1 MQSSSPPSWSM
12 FRSLAF
18 LAATFALTLGALLP
32 SAVAASPALGAPVVL
47 CSGDQVSVVY
57 DDAGR
62 PHPVEHSDL
71 ASLTCASALLSALA
85 AVDVTPPEVP
95 VRTIPPIPAFRPSGQ
110 TPPPAVRRPAP
121 RPPSTAP
128 PAS

>member
-1 MQSSSPPSWSM
+1 M

-32 SAVAASPALGAPVVL
+32 SAVAASPALGAPVIL

-71 ASLTCASALLSALA
+71 ASLACASALLSALV
-85 AVDVTPPEVP
+85 AVDAAPPALPARTVRPVP
-95 VRTIPPIPAFRPSGQ
+95 TFRPYGAA
-110 TPPPAVRRPAP
+110 TPPAVRLPAP

-128 PAS
+128 PVS